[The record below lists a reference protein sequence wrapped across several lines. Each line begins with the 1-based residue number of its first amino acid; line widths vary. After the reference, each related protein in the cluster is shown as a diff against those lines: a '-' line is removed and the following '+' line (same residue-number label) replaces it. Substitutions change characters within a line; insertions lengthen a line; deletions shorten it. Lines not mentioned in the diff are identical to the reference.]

1 MRACRW
7 TEILPPMSHP
17 GRLVRRMSRNVSRV
31 DRVTRQAAPRKLEHL
46 RLSKDS
52 TTDTMASGTQTAA
65 ERSTGAETAT
75 LPARPRYKYEA
86 GIDVALLA
94 CALFLQRFSLSFGKS
109 LMSLD
114 VVPALFILIYQFA
127 AGRLVIVYDRL
138 LWFLALGLAATSS
151 LLLNFKSTM
160 LPSYSEFIVIY
171 FMLTLSRPATVDR
184 YKSTLQAFQVLVLII
199 SFLAIAQFFA
209 QFVLDGR
216 ELVQFFGIIPG
227 YLLASYGIGGV
238 NTIIPITEGSSLI
251 KSNGIFLTEP
261 STLSQITALAILIEI
276 LEFRRSRYLFL
287 LAFGFLLSYS
297 GTGLMT
303 LLLCLP
309 FTGLVHRNAILYV
322 LLGIVFVV
330 GLSVAGIVDLS
341 VFVSRMGE
349 FEDTRGSGFAR
360 FVAPFWLAADYL
372 DLASLREL
380 ALGNGPGTTAAFTD
394 RFWYSG
400 GMTGT
405 WIKLFYEYGL
415 IGAFVFISFLAT
427 CCRRTLC
434 PGLLLA
440 AILFT
445 YVFLGGN
452 ILSTPFLIVMMVL
465 VTLSGSELRRDRIDA
480 TSPYRPPLNVA
491 SGVG

>member
-1 MRACRW
+1 
-7 TEILPPMSHP
+7 
-17 GRLVRRMSRNVSRV
+17 
-31 DRVTRQAAPRKLEHL
+31 
-46 RLSKDS
+46 
-52 TTDTMASGTQTAA
+52 MASGSQAA
-65 ERSTGAETAT
+65 VERFTGAGTAT
-75 LPARPRYKYEA
+75 VPARPRYKCEV
-86 GIDVALLA
+86 GIDIALLV
-94 CALFLQRFSLSFGKS
+94 CALFLQRFSLSFGNS

-114 VVPALFILIYQFA
+114 VVPALFILIHQFA
-127 AGRLVIVYDRL
+127 AGKLVIVYDRL
-138 LWFLALGLAATSS
+138 LWFLALSLAATCS

-171 FMLTLSRPATVDR
+171 SAFTLSRPGTVDR
-184 YKSTLQAFQVLVLII
+184 YKSTLQAFQVLVLVL

-209 QFVLDGR
+209 QFALDGR
-216 ELVQFFGIIPG
+216 ELVQFFGIIPD
-227 YLLASYGIGGV
+227 YLLASYNIGGV
-238 NTIIPITEGSSLI
+238 NTIIPIAEKSSLI

-287 LAFGFLLSYS
+287 LAFGYLLSYS

-309 FTGLVHRNAILYV
+309 FTGFVQRNALFYV

-330 GLSVAGIVDLS
+330 GLSVTGIVDLS
-341 VFVSRMGE
+341 VFVSRIGE

-372 DLASLREL
+372 DLASLRAL
-380 ALGNGPGTTAAFTD
+380 LLGNGPGTTAAFTE

-400 GMTGT
+400 GLTGT
-405 WIKLFYEYGL
+405 WVKLVYEYGL
-415 IGAFVFISFLAT
+415 IGSLVFISFLSA

-434 PGLLLA
+434 PGLVLV

-452 ILSTPFLIVMMVL
+452 ILSTPFLLVMIVL
-465 VTLSGSELRRDRIDA
+465 VTLSGPPKPRRGRID
-480 TSPYRPPLNVA
+480 TTNPCRPSLGA
-491 SGVG
+491 RSGAR